1 MHGFCCPFREEGG
14 AGKDRPR
21 VESVEK
27 KPGTAGDQGWE
38 VGVGVGQVL
47 NAAEIHILVLQESKN
62 ENGFVFLEKHIL
74 KKKIQRN
81 QTNIYNIIEHVSV
94 GAAWGWA
101 GYSFRWGVLVL
112 FGEKTRRGFLHPLQ
126 KTGPVNTGLP
136 EKRKGKDE
144 KEWQGY
150 GTSIILCGWRV
161 SPRNL
166 VLSWR

>member
-27 KPGTAGDQGWE
+27 KPGTAGAQG
-38 VGVGVGQVL
+38 GGGGGGGAQVL

-94 GAAWGWA
+94 GAAGA
-101 GYSFRWGVLVL
+101 GPGTASGGEFWFYSERRLVEA
-112 FGEKTRRGFLHPLQ
+112 FFIHY
-126 KTGPVNTGLP
+126 
-136 EKRKGKDE
+136 KR
-144 KEWQGY
+144 
-150 GTSIILCGWRV
+150 
-161 SPRNL
+161 L
-166 VLSWR
+166 VQ